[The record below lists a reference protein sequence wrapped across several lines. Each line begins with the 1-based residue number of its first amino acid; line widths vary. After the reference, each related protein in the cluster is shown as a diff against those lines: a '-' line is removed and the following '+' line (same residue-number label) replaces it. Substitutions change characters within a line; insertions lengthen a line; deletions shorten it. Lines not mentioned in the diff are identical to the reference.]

1 MQGILV
7 ALIVALAAAYL
18 GRRFYRSFKAASG
31 RSQTGG
37 GCGCG
42 CGGCD
47 IAGTCSEA
55 DLDRD

>member
-18 GRRFYRSFKAASG
+18 IRRFYRSFKAASD
-31 RSQTGG
+31 RRHPAG

-42 CGGCD
+42 CSGCD
-47 IAGTCSEA
+47 SVGTCSEA
-55 DLDRD
+55 DLDGR